1 MKRVDY
7 VTLDGIKK
15 SAVFRSKRSLEYLNR
30 SQVFLEELMIKLKA
44 KYLIRIVEA

>member
-7 VTLDGIKK
+7 VTLDGTRKSATFFSKK
-15 SAVFRSKRSLEYLNR
+15 SLRYLNR
-30 SQVFLEELMIKLKA
+30 SQYFLEMLTEKLKA